1 MQMIKDILIAPS
13 VNALFL
19 TGILNLFIFVTV
31 LTHMKKIINLPYYQ
45 KIMLLSIMTVA
56 IGVHG
61 LIHLG
66 VEVNYNLNPYNW
78 L

>member
-1 MQMIKDILIAPS
+1 MMFKEIFIAPS
-13 VNALFL
+13 VNSLFL
-19 TGILNLFIFVTV
+19 TGLLILFIFVTV
-31 LTHMKKIINLPYYQ
+31 LTNMKKIINLPYYQ
-45 KIMLLSIMTVA
+45 KIMLLSAITVA
-56 IGVHG
+56 IGIHG

>member
-1 MQMIKDILIAPS
+1 MMLKEIFIAPS
-13 VNALFL
+13 VNSLFL
-19 TGILNLFIFVTV
+19 TGLLILFIFVTV
-31 LTHMKKIINLPYYQ
+31 LTNMKKIINLPYYQ
-45 KIMLLSIMTVA
+45 KIMLLSAITVA
-56 IGVHG
+56 IGIHG